1 MTTAPLASATQRRAA
16 LRPGIDA
23 LEDSRIAEVA
33 MLGMGQPDVIPLWF
47 GEGDQPTPA
56 FICEAAARAMAAG
69 ETFYTFSLGIPALRQ
84 AIAEYDT
91 ALHAKPVTADR
102 VVVTSSGMQ
111 GIFLTVQA
119 ITDPGDNVLVV
130 SPVWPN
136 IRGAIEIFGG
146 EPRDVA
152 LGRTEDGGFRLDL
165 AALEAALDVRT
176 KAVFVNSPSNPT
188 GWMMT
193 EDEARQLL
201 DFTRRHG
208 LWLLADEVYARV
220 VYDRKAAT
228 SFLDIIEPED
238 RVVVINSFSKA
249 WTMTGWRLGWLVA
262 PAELNATYLK
272 LIQFNV
278 SGAPTFIQHAA
289 ITALR
294 DGESFVEAMRER
306 YRAGRDL
313 VVERLGHL
321 PRIRFRSPDAA
332 FYAFL
337 QVEGLTDSLGFA
349 KRLLAET
356 KVGLAPGVAFGTGGE
371 GHVRLCFAAS
381 AQRLEPALDR
391 LARWLGRNDF

>member
-1 MTTAPLASATQRRAA
+1 MTTAPLPSETQRRAA

-33 MLGMGQPDVIPLWF
+33 MLGLGQPDVIPLWF

-56 FICEAAARAMAAG
+56 FICDAASRAMAAG
-69 ETFYTFSLGIPALRQ
+69 ETFYTFNLGIPPLRQ
-84 AIAEYDT
+84 AIAAYET
-91 ALHAKPVTADR
+91 GLHAKPVTSDR

-119 ITDPGDNVLVV
+119 ITDPGDNILVI

-136 IRGAIEIFGG
+136 IRGAIEIFSG

-165 AALEAALDVRT
+165 AALEAKLDVRT

-193 EDEARQLL
+193 AEEAEALL

-208 LWLLADEVYARV
+208 LWLIADEVYARV

-228 SFLDIIEPED
+228 SFLDIIEPDD

-249 WTMTGWRLGWLVA
+249 WTMTGWRLGWVVA
-262 PAELNATYLK
+262 PAELNPTYLK

-294 DGESFVEAMRER
+294 EGEEFVAQMRER

-313 VVERLGHL
+313 VVERLQDV
-321 PRIRFRSPDAA
+321 PRLRFRTPDAA

-349 KRLLAET
+349 KRILAET
-356 KVGLAPGVAFGTGGE
+356 RVGLAPGVAFGTGGE
-371 GHVRLCFAAS
+371 GHLRLCFAAS

-391 LARWLGRNDF
+391 LAAWFRRNDF

>member
-1 MTTAPLASATQRRAA
+1 MTLDTLSPATRRRAA
-16 LRPGIDA
+16 ISPRIEA
-23 LEDSRIAEVA
+23 LQDSMIAEVA

-47 GEGDQPTPA
+47 GEGDEPTPA

-69 ETFYTFSLGIPALRQ
+69 ETFYTFVLGIPPLRAALARY
-84 AIAEYDT
+84 ET
-91 ALHAKPVTADR
+91 GLHAKPVDAGR

-119 ITDPGDNVLVV
+119 IVDPGDNVLVV

-136 IRGAIEIFGG
+136 IRAAIEIFSA

-165 AALEAALDVRT
+165 AALEARLDSRT

-193 EDEARQLL
+193 EADARELL

-208 LWLLADEVYARV
+208 LWLIADEVYARV
-220 VYDRKAAT
+220 VYGRRAAT
-228 SFLDIIEPED
+228 SFLDLIEPDD
-238 RVVVINSFSKA
+238 RVVVVNSFSKA
-249 WTMTGWRLGWLVA
+249 WAMTGWRLGWLVV
-262 PAELNATYLK
+262 PTELTETYIK

-289 ITALR
+289 VTAIDGGDNFITAM
-294 DGESFVEAMRER
+294 ANR

-313 VVERLGHL
+313 VVERLSSL
-321 PRIRFRSPDAA
+321 PRVRLRSPDAA

-337 QVEGLTDSLGFA
+337 QIDGMTDSLSFA
-349 KRLLAET
+349 KQILAET
-356 KVGLAPGVAFGTGGE
+356 RVGLAPGAAFGTGGE
-371 GHVRLCFAAS
+371 GHLRLCFAAS
-381 AQRLEPALDR
+381 AGRLEPALER
-391 LARWLGRNDF
+391 LAKALR